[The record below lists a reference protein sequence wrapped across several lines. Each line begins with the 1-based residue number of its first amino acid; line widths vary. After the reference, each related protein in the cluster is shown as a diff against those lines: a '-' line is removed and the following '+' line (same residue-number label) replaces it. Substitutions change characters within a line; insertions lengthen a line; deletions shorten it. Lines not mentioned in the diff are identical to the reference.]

1 MKKTLL
7 AVALAPL
14 CLPSMV
20 VADTSTDEVM
30 VVTANRFEQSVK
42 NVIAPVSVVTKEE
55 IDAIQAKSLAEV
67 LRRLPGVQVVSG
79 GYGQNTEVYVR
90 GTTSRHLLVMIN
102 GVRIGSATLGS
113 ADFSQI
119 PLTGIERIEF
129 IRGSRAALY
138 GSDAVGGVLNIITAY
153 QPGETLAEVNAG
165 AGSDGYYQLGGSVA
179 GAIGQNSWGK
189 IALKGEQA
197 DGFSARKE
205 PYEQDDDGFKNRNVV
220 AEIGTQ
226 LNDNWKVSL
235 QGYYHDGESDYDD
248 GYFDFV
254 TGDFISTPNAQT
266 ESSLYNVAA
275 KVGYTNDN
283 FISELTVAQNQDEAR
298 NFSDISA
305 GSKIKTKRDVVNW
318 QNYYQLN
325 TDLEFGGG
333 VEWYRDSVSN
343 STTILS
349 EDERDNTALYLTSI
363 YRNDA
368 GLQLEG
374 SVRTDDND
382 SYGRNNTWQLAA
394 AYSFLTNYQISANVG
409 TAFKAPTFND
419 LYWPDSGNPNLK
431 PEDSTN
437 YEVSLSGTHQLV
449 DWRVTAY
456 QSDIDQLI
464 AWAPIDPDNPFS
476 DWIPMN
482 VDEAQ
487 IKGLELTAGFNTGP
501 LYHDIS
507 YDYLDAEDSSTKKQ
521 LIRRSK
527 HNAKWNVSYLLDQW
541 QFDVSALYKGK
552 SYDDAA
558 NTKSLDA
565 YTLVDLAAS
574 YYWNDNLILR
584 GRVANLFD
592 EDYVAKE
599 TYNVQERSYYATV
612 TYQF

>member
-14 CLPSMV
+14 CLPSLV
-20 VADTSTDEVM
+20 SAETSSDEVM

-42 NVIAPVSVVTKEE
+42 NVIAPVSIVTKEE

-138 GSDAVGGVLNIITAY
+138 GSDAVGGVLNIITEY
-153 QPGETLAEVNAG
+153 QSGEQLAQVTAG

-179 GAIGQNSWGK
+179 GSLGESSWGK
-189 IALKGEQA
+189 LAVKGEEA
-197 DGFSARKE
+197 DGFSARK
-205 PYEQDDDGFKNRNVV
+205 PPFEQDDDGFKQKNVV
-220 AEIGTQ
+220 AELGTQ
-226 LNDNWKVSL
+226 LNDNWKLSL
-235 QGYYHDGESDYDD
+235 QGYYHDGEAEYDD
-248 GYFDFV
+248 AYGA
-254 TGDFISTPNAQT
+254 PNAQS
-266 ESSLYNVAA
+266 EASLYNVAA
-275 KVGYTNDN
+275 KAGYTTDD
-283 FISELTVAQNQDEAR
+283 FISVVTVAQNQDEAR

-318 QNYYQLN
+318 QNHYQL
-325 TDLEFGGG
+325 TSELEFGGG
-333 VEWYRDSVSN
+333 FEWYRDSVSN
-343 STTILS
+343 STTVLA

-363 YRNDA
+363 YRNDM

-394 AYSFLTNYQISANVG
+394 AYSFLSNYQISANVG

-419 LYWPDSGNPNLK
+419 LYWPDSGNPDLE
-431 PEDSTN
+431 PEESTN
-437 YEVSLSGTHQLV
+437 YEVSLSGSHQLV

-456 QSDIDQLI
+456 QSEIDQLI
-464 AWAPIDPDNPFS
+464 AWAPIEPGS
-476 DWIPMN
+476 LIWKPMN
-482 VDEAQ
+482 VDEAE
-487 IKGLELTAGFNTGP
+487 IKGVELTAGFNTGP
-501 LYHDIS
+501 LYHDVS
-507 YDYLDAEDSSTKKQ
+507 YDYLDAEDSKTNKQ

-552 SYDDAA
+552 SYEDAA
-558 NTKSLDA
+558 NTNSLDA

-574 YYWNDNLILR
+574 YYWSENLILR

-592 EDYVAKE
+592 EDYVAKD